1 MPSRT
6 ERRGGAPWPRIRVSA
21 WANYFFLFISWAILS
36 PYLQLYL
43 KDRGVSAARI
53 GLLLGCLELAGVA
66 GPMLIGR
73 LADRR
78 TAYRG
83 LLAVCLLV
91 TVAAFIPLE
100 LTTLFPVYLGCII
113 LMGFA
118 YRATA
123 PLLDSLVSRLL
134 PDPARQYGPLRAAG
148 SVGFIVISLFLQFT
162 GLVSG
167 DSSRAILVAF
177 GITAGCAAL
186 AVTVLPTVKRI
197 PRAVGVKAMPR
208 VGTAG
213 GFDRKFWAV
222 IGIVFL
228 GRFGIGAYYSF
239 FSLYLKHAFPGSG
252 VSLFWAIGTV
262 AEIATMTFSGR
273 LMARWGIRAMLTVS
287 LVAISVRLCL
297 FVVAP
302 SLAVL
307 AAAQLLHAFTF
318 GTFHTAAMAY
328 ISGATGQERRGAGT
342 AVYNALGIGLPSFL
356 ASVIGGSIIE
366 AHGFTA
372 LFLSYAIVPLLGVLV
387 LAVFGR
393 ALLPHTAPEKMGRRS
408 ESP

>member
-1 MPSRT
+1 
-6 ERRGGAPWPRIRVSA
+6 
-21 WANYFFLFISWAILS
+21 
-36 PYLQLYL
+36 
-43 KDRGVSAARI
+43 
-53 GLLLGCLELAGVA
+53 
-66 GPMLIGR
+66 
-73 LADRR
+73 
-78 TAYRG
+78 
-83 LLAVCLLV
+83 
-91 TVAAFIPLE
+91 
-100 LTTLFPVYLGCII
+100 
-113 LMGFA
+113 
-118 YRATA
+118 
-123 PLLDSLVSRLL
+123 
-134 PDPARQYGPLRAAG
+134 
-148 SVGFIVISLFLQFT
+148 
-162 GLVSG
+162 
-167 DSSRAILVAF
+167 
-177 GITAGCAAL
+177 
-186 AVTVLPTVKRI
+186 
-197 PRAVGVKAMPR
+197 
-208 VGTAG
+208 
-213 GFDRKFWAV
+213 
-222 IGIVFL
+222 
-228 GRFGIGAYYSF
+228 
-239 FSLYLKHAFPGSG
+239 
-252 VSLFWAIGTV
+252 
-262 AEIATMTFSGR
+262 MTFSGR